1 MWMILIWTIGLLLFI
16 AMISGTMLVYAKALQ
31 ESSIGVEL
39 TDDLL
44 GR

>member
-1 MWMILIWTIGLLLFI
+1 MILIWSIGLLLFI
-16 AMISGTMLVYAKALQ
+16 TMISGAMFIYAKALQ

-39 TDDLL
+39 SDDLL